1 MKRFSHL
8 FLLLL
13 LEVGKLQKITL
24 LVFCY
29 DEDRMHEAIERAS
42 HEKVTEATMLMSVS
56 HYISQHKFFAHDP
69 RNGQVCNICM
79 WQGGIKLTAPYT

>member
-1 MKRFSHL
+1 MGRASHL

-13 LEVGKLQKITL
+13 LGAGKLHKSTI

-42 HEKVTEATMLMSVS
+42 HAEFTEQEMLSFVS
-56 HYISQHKFFAHDP
+56 HYISQHKFFDHDP
-69 RNGQVCNICM
+69 RNGQVDLC
-79 WQGGIKLTAPYT
+79 